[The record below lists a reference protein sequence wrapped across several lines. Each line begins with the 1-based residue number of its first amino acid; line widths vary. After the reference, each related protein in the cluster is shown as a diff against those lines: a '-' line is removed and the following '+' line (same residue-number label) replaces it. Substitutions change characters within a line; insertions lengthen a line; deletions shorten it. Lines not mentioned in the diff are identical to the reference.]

1 MKWANST
8 ILNELVNRWLLK
20 VASIV
25 SLYLTFRGHNAPG
38 GGFAGGLIL
47 GAAFVLQFLS
57 GQEPSIRGV
66 PIRRPEILLGAGLMT
81 ALATTLVPLLSGSA
95 PLESH
100 IWKIEVPLIG
110 TVKLVSSMFFDIGV
124 LLVVVAVVLVILQ
137 ALGTEGSDVVSVI
150 EDESR

>member
-1 MKWANST
+1 MKRANST

>member
-57 GQEPSIRGV
+57 GQEPSVRGV

-110 TVKLVSSMFFDIGV
+110 TVKLVSSMFLDIGV
-124 LLVVVAVVLVILQ
+124 FLVVVAVVLVILQ

>member
-1 MKWANST
+1 MKWATST

-20 VASIV
+20 VASLV

-38 GGFAGGLIL
+38 GGFAGGLVL

-57 GQEPSIRGV
+57 GQEPSVRGV

-81 ALATTLVPLLSGSA
+81 ALVTTLVPLLAGRA

-100 IWKIEVPLIG
+100 IWKIETPLIG
-110 TVKLVSSMFFDIGV
+110 TIKVVSSMFFDIGV
-124 LLVVVAVVLVILQ
+124 FLVVVAVVLVILQ
-137 ALGTEGSDVVSVI
+137 ALGSEGSEVVSVI
-150 EDESR
+150 EDEDQ